1 MNPLLSQE
9 FLIPFDDIR
18 AEHVEPGVREAL
30 TNAQTELDAIIKETG
45 ARTYDNTLGALSR
58 LEERLDRA
66 VGLGYHLM
74 SVMNSPELREA
85 FNAVLPEFSA
95 FYAKLPLNDGLW
107 RAVKEFSETDE
118 AHALAGVKKRH
129 LEKTMRAFVRAG
141 ADLPPDQKAKAEA
154 LSVELSELQNEFSN
168 HVLDATNAFELL
180 ITHEAELSGLPESAK
195 AGARENAKSKD
206 KEGYR
211 FTLQAPSYVPFMKYA
226 DARDLREKMYKAYVS
241 RASGGEFDN
250 QPLIV
255 RILDLRRELA
265 DLLGYQ
271 DFADYRLEENMVKTG
286 AAALAFVQG
295 LAERTEPYWQ
305 EEIEALT
312 AFVRDELGLEG
323 LEPWD
328 VAYVTEKLR
337 KARFDLDEEELRPY
351 FPLDRVLSGLFN
363 IAHRLFGVTVSERD
377 IKELWHPEVTF
388 YDLHGEDGTHLGS
401 FYADWF
407 PRESKRGG
415 AWMNHFITG
424 GPRGE
429 SFAPH
434 LGLMVGNFTPP
445 QEGKPAL
452 LTHREV
458 ETTFH
463 EFGHLLHHLLSRVE
477 VPERAGTNV
486 PRDWVELPSQIMENW
501 CWEREA
507 LDLFARHF
515 ETGERLPEELF
526 QKMLAAR
533 TFMAANAQMRQLSFG
548 TVDLELHI
556 NYQPGEDGDVVSY
569 AQRTMEPFSIRPEFA
584 HNGFINA
591 FSHIFA
597 GGYAAGYYSYKWSE
611 VLDADAFTRF
621 QREGIFN
628 RETGRDY
635 VDAILSRGDAEDPDA
650 LYREF
655 MGRDPDMN
663 ALLRR
668 NLGAEPAPLAANSA
682 AD

>member
-168 HVLDATNAFELL
+168 HVLDATNAFELV
-180 ITHEAELSGLPESAK
+180 ITDEAELAGLPESAK

-211 FTLQAPSYVPFMKYA
+211 FTLQGPSYVPFMRYA
-226 DARDLREKMYKAYVS
+226 DARDLREKMYKAYVN
-241 RASGGEFDN
+241 RATGGEFDN
-250 QPLIV
+250 EPLIV

-305 EEIEALT
+305 DEIEALT
-312 AFVRDELGLEG
+312 AFARDELGLGE

-328 VAYVTEKLR
+328 VPYVIEKLR
-337 KARFDLDEEELRPY
+337 KAKFDLDEEELRPY
-351 FPLDRVLSGLFN
+351 FPLGRVLSGLFE
-363 IAHRLFGVTVSERD
+363 IAHRLFGVTVTERD
-377 IKELWHPEVTF
+377 IKELWHPDVTF

-424 GPRGE
+424 GPQGDG
-429 SFAPH
+429 FAPH

-477 VPERAGTNV
+477 VPARAGTNV

-507 LDLFARHF
+507 LDLFARHW
-515 ETGERLPEELF
+515 ETGETIPDELF

-556 NYQPGEDGDVVSY
+556 NYRPEDGDVVAY
-569 AQRTMEPFSIRPEFA
+569 AQETMEPFSVRPEFA
-584 HNGFINA
+584 HNGFVNA

-635 VDAILSRGDAEDPDA
+635 VDAILSRGDAEDPDL

-668 NLGAEPAPLAANSA
+668 NLGAEPQPLAADLA

>member
-18 AEHVEPGVREAL
+18 PEHVEPGVREAL
-30 TNAQTELDAIIKETG
+30 ENAQRELDAIINETG
-45 ARTYDNTLGALSR
+45 ARTYDNTLGALGR

-107 RAVKEFSETDE
+107 RVVKEFSETDE
-118 AHALAGVKKRH
+118 AGTLTGVKKRH

-154 LSVELSELQNEFSN
+154 LSVELSTLQNEFSN

-180 ITHEAELSGLPESAK
+180 ITDEADLSGLPESAK
-195 AGARENAKSKD
+195 AGARESAKAKD

-211 FTLQAPSYVPFMKYA
+211 FTLQAPSYVPFMQYA
-226 DARDLREKMYKAYVS
+226 DARGLREKMYKAYVS

-255 RILDLRRELA
+255 RILELRRELA
-265 DLLGYQ
+265 DLLGYG

-305 EEIEALT
+305 EEVTALT
-312 AFVRDELGLEG
+312 AFARDELGLEG

-337 KARFDLDEEELRPY
+337 KAKFDLDEEELRSY
-351 FPLDRVLSGLFN
+351 FPLNRVLSGLFS
-363 IAHRLFGVTVSERD
+363 IAHQLFGVSVTERD

-424 GPRGE
+424 GPREDG
-429 SFAPH
+429 FAPH

-477 VPERAGTNV
+477 VPARAGTNV

-556 NYQPGEDGDVVSY
+556 NYHPGEDGDVVRY
-569 AQRTMEPFSIRPEFA
+569 AQRTMEPFSVRPEFA

-635 VDAILSRGDAEDPDA
+635 VDAILSRGDAEDPDV

-668 NLGAEPAPLAANSA
+668 NLGAEPEPLAANSA